1 MSLES
6 ALGSSQNALDL
17 RPGLST
23 RKDLFTNHENR
34 TLKRPHSN
42 SSEQEEYFSSDTSS
56 LLTLAKRFKVTM
68 MINKVYTL
76 KRGLLNSK
84 IVV

>member
-1 MSLES
+1 MSTES

-34 TLKRPHSN
+34 TLKRPHSD
-42 SSEQEEYFSSDTSS
+42 SPEKEEYFSSDASS
-56 LLTLAKRFKVTM
+56 LLTSDKRFKVTI
-68 MINKVYTL
+68 MINKVETL
-76 KRGLLNSK
+76 NGGLK
-84 IVV
+84 F